1 MTADRIAEFQ
11 KVALVAQQQ
20 HLDSALATLR
30 QHASELELQR
40 EHNATLFALLLQ
52 RDRQLQAVR
61 AELMQVRGVLGEEL
75 R

>member
-1 MTADRIAEFQ
+1 VTADRIVEFQ
-11 KVALVAQQQ
+11 RVALVAQQQ
-20 HLDSALATLR
+20 HLDSALTKLR

-52 RDRQLQAVR
+52 RDRQLARIR
-61 AELMQVRGVLGEEL
+61 AELLQVRCVLGEDL